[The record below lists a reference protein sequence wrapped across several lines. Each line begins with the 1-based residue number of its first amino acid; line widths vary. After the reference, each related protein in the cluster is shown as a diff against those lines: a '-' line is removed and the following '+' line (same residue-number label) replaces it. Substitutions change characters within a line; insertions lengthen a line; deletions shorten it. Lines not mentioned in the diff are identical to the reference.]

1 MHYFVTEGNLHK
13 ISYLVLEAFRFV
25 GRLFGRF
32 GRRWWRWGR
41 RRLRRFGV
49 VPFLVGARCFLSG
62 GGGVATL
69 AVLGGVARFLFHD
82 DRGGGVGGVATLLGS
97 VAFGVVALFA
107 LLFALLLTTIK
118 VIF

>member
-1 MHYFVTEGNLHK
+1 MGNRSAGRTLFFFAHF
-13 ISYLVLEAFRFV
+13 IAVLPFGVDDYRPKNKKKNGV
-25 GRLFGRF
+25 GR
-32 GRRWWRWGR
+32 
-41 RRLRRFGV
+41 
-49 VPFLVGARCFLSG
+49 PFCLSTPAPRAEA
-62 GGGVATL
+62 GGVATL